1 MSIFVPRLSALG
13 PRSPY
18 RRPSV
23 PKILQ
28 DLNTIIL
35 FNSEVVITLKL
46 QTKYFVVFILIINDV
61 ESKKLIRWF
70 KSTKHTFTLYI
81 CYFLVMISAPNE
93 LTFANFSFIYTAGK
107 YSE

>member
-1 MSIFVPRLSALG
+1 MSVFVPRPSALG
-13 PRSPY
+13 PRSPS
-18 RRPSV
+18 RWPSV

-61 ESKKLIRWF
+61 KSKKLIR
-70 KSTKHTFTLYI
+70 
-81 CYFLVMISAPNE
+81 
-93 LTFANFSFIYTAGK
+93 
-107 YSE
+107 